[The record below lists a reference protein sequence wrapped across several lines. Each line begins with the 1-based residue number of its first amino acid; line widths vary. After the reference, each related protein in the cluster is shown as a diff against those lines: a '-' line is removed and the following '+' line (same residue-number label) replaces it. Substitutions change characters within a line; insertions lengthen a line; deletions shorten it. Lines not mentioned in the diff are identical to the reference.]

1 MQYSCLPQTQTW
13 RSCNA
18 AASLSEGRAN
28 QGSLERRR
36 ACCSYCAHL
45 ANHVRVAHTRAH
57 AHAHAHSHTRAR
69 ARTRTHAHN
78 HTHTRTQSR
87 MHACM
92 HARTHAL
99 TQKPH
104 THTNTNT
111 HARAHTRT
119 SHTRTRTTRTHG
131 TDPSAPPSWRS
142 GWGNGHAPAHV
153 RHRGLS
159 TTGPLEL
166 VVPCVHLSDCV
177 LRVDKASSALAELD
191 FAAIIGL

>member
-1 MQYSCLPQTQTW
+1 MQYSRLRQTRTW

-57 AHAHAHSHTRAR
+57 AHAHAHSHVRAR
-69 ARTRTHAHN
+69 ARTHAHTHTHTITHTHAHN
-78 HTHTRTQSR
+78 HA
-87 MHACM
+87 ACM
-92 HARTHAL
+92 HARMHAL

-104 THTNTNT
+104 TNTHT

-119 SHTRTRTTRTHG
+119 SHTRTRTRTARTHG
-131 TDPSAPPSWRS
+131 TDPSAPPSMAM
-142 GWGNGHAPAHV
+142 HQHV
-153 RHRGLS
+153 RHRALS
-159 TTGPLEL
+159 TRGPLEL
-166 VVPCVHLSDCV
+166 VEPCVHLSDCV

-191 FAAIIGL
+191 FAAIVGL